1 VDATEDSNGAFYVS
15 CTGPEE
21 STCVCVC
28 SVSTLFKVKTCAPL
42 TIDQRV
48 AVATVYIIIST

>member
-1 VDATEDSNGAFYVS
+1 MARSMFLALVRKNLH
-15 CTGPEE
+15 
-21 STCVCVC
+21 VCVC

>member
-1 VDATEDSNGAFYVS
+1 MARSMFLALVRKNLH
-15 CTGPEE
+15 
-21 STCVCVC
+21 VCVC
-28 SVSTLFKVKTCAPL
+28 SVPTLFKVKTCAPL